1 MKNRIKKRVALCFR
15 GKCMD
20 MVTNHKDGKTY
31 FVDYIRYWKRIERTL
46 IKPNQDLF
54 DFDIYMHGW
63 VGSSETKRIPEILE
77 VMKPVDYV
85 LEEQRDFTDDY
96 IDMVDFST
104 ILYGRFRKKE
114 PDKTVLDYDDIHYK
128 DFFGSLMSYAYSIS
142 RSARFLQSSWEDY
155 DLGISIRFDVLPN
168 SVISLSEMDRDL
180 FYLDKDRWGLHSPV
194 FLRDFFWISS
204 AEKVAIFS
212 EFYEFVKNNIFHD
225 PDFAKWYRHQCSRV
239 NEFPNGWFSTYMYV
253 NQAIFSYFL
262 WKNGV
267 PVEKIRHTV
276 VGKLLRGSPSMRL
289 RMQMYFQ
296 DIKIALGY
304 Q

>member
-20 MVTNHKDGKTY
+20 MVTNYKDGETY

-63 VGSSETKRIPEILE
+63 VGGSEMKRIPEILK

-104 ILYGRFRKKE
+104 ILYERFGYRE
-114 PDKTVLDYDDIHYK
+114 PDKTVSDYDDIHYK

-142 RSARFLQSSWEDY
+142 RSARFLQNSYEDY
-155 DLGISIRFDVLPN
+155 DLGVSIRFDVLPDG
-168 SVISLSEMDRDL
+168 VISLSEIDRDL
-180 FYLDKDRWGLHSPV
+180 FYLDKSRRGLHSPV
-194 FLRDFFWISS
+194 FLQDLFWISS
-204 AEKVAIFS
+204 AEKIVIFS
-212 EFYEFVKNNIFHD
+212 AFYEFVKNNVFHD
-225 PDFAKWYRHQCSRV
+225 PDFAKWFSRQCSRV
-239 NEFPNGWFSTYMYV
+239 NEFPNGRFSTYMYGH
-253 NQAIFSYFL
+253 QAIFSYFL

-267 PVEKIRHTV
+267 PVEKTRHTV
-276 VGKLLRGSPSMRL
+276 VGKLLRGSPSMTQ

-296 DIKIALGY
+296 DTKIALGF

>member
-20 MVTNHKDGKTY
+20 MVTDYKSGRTY
-31 FVDYIRYWKRIERTL
+31 FVDYIRFWKRIERTL
-46 IKPNQDLF
+46 IKPNQHLF

-63 VGSSETKRIPEILE
+63 VGSSGTKRIPEILE

-96 IDMVDFST
+96 VDMVDFST
-104 ILYGRFRKKE
+104 ILYTRFGSDE
-114 PDKTVLDYDDIHYK
+114 PGKTISDYDDIHYK
-128 DFFGSLMSYAYSIS
+128 GYLGSLMSYAYSIS
-142 RSARFLQSSWEDY
+142 RSVRFLQSLYESY
-155 DLGISIRFDVLPN
+155 DLGISIRFDVLPDG
-168 SVISLSEMDRDL
+168 VISLSEIDRDL
-180 FYLDKDRWGLHSPV
+180 FYLDKSRRGLRSPV
-194 FLRDFFWISS
+194 FLQDFFCISS
-204 AEKVAIFS
+204 AEKIAIFS
-212 EFYEFVKNNIFHD
+212 EFYEFVKNDVFHD
-225 PDFAKWYRHQCSRV
+225 PDFAKWFSHQCSRV
-239 NEFPNGWFSTYMYV
+239 NEFPNGKFSASMYG
-253 NQAIFSYFL
+253 NQTIFSYFL

-276 VGKLLRGSPSMRL
+276 VGSLLRGSPSMRQ

-296 DIKIALGY
+296 DTKIALGF

>member
-20 MVTNHKDGKTY
+20 MVTNHKDGKTH
-31 FVDYIRYWKRIERTL
+31 FVDCIRFWKRIERTL

-63 VGSSETKRIPEILE
+63 VGSSETKRVPEILE

-85 LEEQRDFTDDY
+85 LEEQRDFSDDY
-96 IDMVDFST
+96 VDMVDFSA
-104 ILYGRFRKKE
+104 ILYNKFGNKE
-114 PDKTVLDYDDIHYK
+114 AGKTVSDYDDIHYRG
-128 DFFGSLMSYAYSIS
+128 FFDSLMSYAYSMS
-142 RSARFLQSSWEDY
+142 RSARFLQSSHEDY
-155 DLGISIRFDVLPN
+155 DLGVSIRFDVLPN
-168 SVISLSEMDRDL
+168 GVVSLSEIDRDL
-180 FYLDKDRWGLHSPV
+180 FYLDKDARNLHSPV
-194 FLRDFFWISS
+194 FFRDFFCISS
-204 AEKVAIFS
+204 AKKVAIFS

-225 PDFAKWYRHQCSRV
+225 PDFAKWFSHQCSRV
-239 NEFPNGWFSTYMYV
+239 NEFPNGRLDTSMYGH
-253 NQAIFSYFL
+253 QTIFSYFL

-276 VGKLLRGSPSMRL
+276 SGSLLRGSPSMIQ

-296 DIKIALGY
+296 DTKIALGL
-304 Q
+304 